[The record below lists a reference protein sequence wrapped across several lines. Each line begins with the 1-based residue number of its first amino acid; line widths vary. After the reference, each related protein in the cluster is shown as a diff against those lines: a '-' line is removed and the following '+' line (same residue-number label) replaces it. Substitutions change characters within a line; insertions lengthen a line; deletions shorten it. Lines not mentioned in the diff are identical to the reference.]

1 MAMSLGTGRHN
12 AMSSVLALPSDGTVH
27 LDHQTVPAGRV
38 RMALEQRFAGADE
51 VALATHPYR

>member
-12 AMSSVLALPSDGTVH
+12 AMSSINVTPMADIMI
-27 LDHQTVPAGRV
+27 DHQTVPAGRV